1 MTEKKTVVYETPG
14 IASDDVHIPEHIR
27 ATLKVAS
34 GINEG
39 DVHQLG
45 KAQTTIGRGE
55 LADVKVD
62 DDSMSR
68 RHFQISYRKLEFRVR
83 DLDSAN
89 GTFLNGSEVEEYA
102 LRDGDKLV
110 AGETLF
116 TFHVERV

>member
-55 LADVKVD
+55 LADVEVD
-62 DDSMSR
+62 ESGRVWILAGDRVML
-68 RHFQISYRKLEFRVR
+68 LE
-83 DLDSAN
+83 
-89 GTFLNGSEVEEYA
+89 
-102 LRDGDKLV
+102 
-110 AGETLF
+110 
-116 TFHVERV
+116 H